1 MSMEQGSHY
10 PVLTQIRMCKDAKEI
25 VIDRFSLYKY
35 EIFSDISFKI
45 KKVLRKCAETKR
57 KLMSSENV
65 VLTSSVVNDYSI
77 EIAFKR
83 GKLPQEAFNSFLL
96 EFNNFLCI
104 GSISEKDGL
113 IRIT

>member
-1 MSMEQGSHY
+1 MRQKLLLTDFRYTSM
-10 PVLTQIRMCKDAKEI
+10 
-25 VIDRFSLYKY
+25 ID
-35 EIFSDISFKI
+35 FSDSSFKF
-45 KKVLRKCAETKR
+45 KKVLRICSETKR